1 LLAEV
6 LVVVLDLQDLQVVL
20 VEDKE
25 VLVVV
30 ELLQITH
37 QELLVK
43 VIKVGQDLQEMMM
56 QQVVVVEQE
65 QLDLME

>member
-1 LLAEV
+1 
-6 LVVVLDLQDLQVVL
+6 
-20 VEDKE
+20 
-25 VLVVV
+25 V

>member
-6 LVVVLDLQDLQVVL
+6 QVVVLDLQDLQVVL

-56 QQVVVVEQE
+56 QQVVVEEQE